1 MSEAKIS
8 AGRIPPHNINAEK
21 SVLGA
26 MMLSSVA
33 VASATES
40 LRDSDFYLL
49 AHQKIFSAMFSLHTS
64 AQNIDIVTVADQL
77 DMLGVLETVGG
88 YAYLTDL
95 SDFVP
100 VISNISEYIN
110 IVRNDSLLRQLID
123 ISGSITDDCFN
134 DEKATYDIIAGA
146 EKSIFDL
153 SQSEDKKKFVHVKQ
167 TANEV
172 IKNVEFR
179 YSHPDA
185 ITGIRTGFSALD
197 TLLTGLHGGEL
208 VLIAA
213 RPGMGKSA
221 FALNIAQQAAVL
233 DKSKAAIFT
242 LEMPCEQLVERLMS
256 SIGDLE
262 LSKIKTGALTDT
274 DWDKISEAADELGQ
288 CDIYIDDTSGI
299 NIPEIFSKCR
309 RLKAEFGLD
318 LVVIDYL
325 QLLSSFGRKESR
337 LQEISEM
344 TRMLK
349 VMSMDLDVPIL
360 LLSQLSRAPELRQ
373 NHRPILSDLRESGSI
388 EQDADVVIFLYRD
401 DYYMQDEKEI
411 QPDAVA
417 NEAEVIVAKHRS
429 GPTGVIKL
437 VWHGE
442 TVRYV
447 DVDNRHTFN

>member
-1 MSEAKIS
+1 MSEMKM
-8 AGRIPPHNINAEK
+8 GRIPPHNINAEK

-26 MMLSSVA
+26 MMLSPTA
-33 VASATES
+33 VASASEG
-40 LRDSDFYLL
+40 LHAHDFYLV
-49 AHQKIFSAMFSLHTS
+49 AHQKIFAAMVTL
-64 AQNIDIVTVADQL
+64 NIRAKNVDIVTVSDELEMQ
-77 DMLGVLETVGG
+77 GVLETVGG
-88 YAYLTDL
+88 YGYLTDL
-95 SDFVP
+95 SEFVP
-100 VISNISEYIN
+100 VISNIGEYIN

-123 ISGSITDDCFN
+123 VSGDITDDCFN

-167 TANEV
+167 SANEV

-179 YSHPDA
+179 YNHPDA
-185 ITGIRTGFSALD
+185 ITGVRTGFAALD

-221 FALNIAQQAAVL
+221 FALNIAQQAAYL
-233 DKSKAAIFT
+233 DKAKAAIFT

-262 LSKIKTGALTDT
+262 LTKIKTGALSDT
-274 DWDKISEAADELGQ
+274 DWDKLSEAADELGD
-288 CDIYIDDTSGI
+288 CDLYIDDTSGI

-309 RLKAEFGLD
+309 RLKAEFGLN

-349 VMSMDLDVPIL
+349 VMSMDLDVPVI

-373 NHRPILSDLRESGSI
+373 NHRPMLSDLRESGSI
-388 EQDADVVIFLYRD
+388 EQDADIVIFLYRE
-401 DYYMQDEKEI
+401 DYYTDNNNDI
-411 QPDAVA
+411 QPDAVT
-417 NEAEVIVAKHRS
+417 NIAEVIVSKHRS
-429 GPTGVIKL
+429 GPTGTIKL
-437 VWHGE
+437 TWQGD
-442 TVRYV
+442 TVRFV
-447 DVDNRHTFN
+447 DIDDRHTYG

>member
-1 MSEAKIS
+1 MSEARMS

-26 MMLSSVA
+26 MMLSPVA
-33 VASATES
+33 VASATEA
-40 LRDSDFYLL
+40 LRENDFYLL
-49 AHQKIFSAMFSLHTS
+49 AHQKIFDAMISLHVT
-64 AQNIDIVTVADQL
+64 AKNIDVITVSDEL
-77 DMLGVLETVGG
+77 DMQGVLETVGG

-100 VISNISEYIN
+100 VLSNVNEYIN
-110 IVRNDSLLRQLID
+110 IVKNDSLLRQLIE
-123 ISGSITDDCFN
+123 ISGEITDDCFN
-134 DEKATYDIIAGA
+134 DEKHTKAIILSA

-153 SQSEDKKKFVHVKQ
+153 SQSEDKKRFVHVKQ

-172 IKNVEFR
+172 IKNVEYR
-179 YSHPDA
+179 YAHPDE
-185 ITGIRTGFSALD
+185 ITGIRTGFATLD

-221 FALNIAQQAAVL
+221 LALNIAQQAATM
-233 DKSKAAIFT
+233 DKAKAAVFT
-242 LEMPCEQLVERLMS
+242 LEMPREQLVERLMS
-256 SIGDLE
+256 SLGNLE
-262 LSKIKTGALTDT
+262 LTKIKTGSLTDT
-274 DWDKISEAADELGQ
+274 DWDKISEAADELGG

-299 NIPEIFSKCR
+299 SIPEIYSKCR
-309 RLKAEFGLD
+309 RLKAEYGLD
-318 LVVIDYL
+318 MVIIDYL
-325 QLLSSFGRKESR
+325 QLLSSYGRKESR

-349 VMSMDLDVPIL
+349 VMSMDLDIPIL

-401 DYYMQDEKEI
+401 DYYMQDNQDI

-417 NEAEVIVAKHRS
+417 NVAEIIVAKHRS

-437 VWHGE
+437 TWHGD
-442 TVRYV
+442 TVKFM
-447 DVDNRHTFN
+447 DIDNRHTY

>member
-1 MSEAKIS
+1 MSDAKIS
-8 AGRIPPHNINAEK
+8 SGRIPPHNINAEK

-26 MMLSSVA
+26 MMLSPVA
-33 VASATES
+33 VASATEA

-49 AHQKIFSAMFSLHTS
+49 AHQKIFSSMYSLHGS
-64 AQNIDIVTVADQL
+64 AKNIDMITVSDEL
-77 DMLGVLETVGG
+77 DMLGVLESVGG
-88 YAYLTDL
+88 YQYLTDL

-100 VISNISEYIN
+100 VISNINEYIG
-110 IVRNDSLLRQLID
+110 IVRNDSLLRQMID
-123 ISGSITDDCFN
+123 ISGRITEDCFN
-134 DEKATYDIIAGA
+134 DEKETFNIISGA
-146 EKSIFDL
+146 EKMIFDL

-179 YSHPDA
+179 YSNPDA
-185 ITGIRTGFSALD
+185 ITGIRTGFASLD
-197 TLLTGLHGGEL
+197 ALLTGLHGGEL

-221 FALNIAQQAAVL
+221 FALNIAQQAAAL
-233 DKSKAAIFT
+233 DGSKAAVFT
-242 LEMPCEQLVERLMS
+242 LEMPREQLVERLMS
-256 SIGDLE
+256 SLGKLE
-262 LSKIKTGALTDT
+262 LTKIKTGSLNDA
-274 DWDKISEAADELGQ
+274 DWDKISEAADELGD

-318 LVVIDYL
+318 IVVIDYL

-349 VMSMDLDVPIL
+349 VMSMDLDVPVM

-401 DYYMQDEKEI
+401 DYYMQEGQDI

-417 NEAEVIVAKHRS
+417 NEAEIIIAKHRS
-429 GPTGVIKL
+429 GPTGTIKL
-437 VWHGE
+437 TWHGD
-442 TVRYV
+442 TVRFV
-447 DVDNRHTFN
+447 DVDTRHTFN

>member
-1 MSEAKIS
+1 MSDAKIS
-8 AGRIPPHNINAEK
+8 AGRVPPHNTNAEK

-26 MMLSSVA
+26 MMLSPIA
-33 VASATES
+33 VASATEA
-40 LRDSDFYLL
+40 LRETDFYLL
-49 AHQKIFSAMFSLHTS
+49 AHQRIFAAMMSLNGSAK
-64 AQNIDIVTVADQL
+64 NVDVVTVSDEL
-77 DMLGVLETVGG
+77 DMQGALETVGG

-100 VISNISEYIN
+100 VLSNVNEYIN
-110 IVRNDSLLRQLID
+110 IVKNDSLLRQLIE
-123 ISGSITDDCFN
+123 ISGEITDDCFN
-134 DEKATYDIIAGA
+134 DEKSTFDIIAGA

-153 SQSEDKKKFVHVKQ
+153 SQSEDKKRLVHVKQ

-172 IKNVEFR
+172 IDNVEYR
-179 YSHPDA
+179 YNNPNS
-185 ITGIRTGFSALD
+185 ITGLRTGFSALD

-208 VLIAA
+208 VLVAA

-221 FALNIAQQAAVL
+221 LALNIVQQAANM
-233 DKSKAAIFT
+233 DKAKAAVFT
-242 LEMPCEQLVERLMS
+242 LEMPREQLVERLMS
-256 SIGDLE
+256 SLGNLE
-262 LSKIKTGALTDT
+262 LTKIKTGSLNDK
-274 DWDKISEAADELGQ
+274 DWDRISEAADELGE

-325 QLLSSFGRKESR
+325 QLLSSYGRKESR

-349 VMSMDLDVPIL
+349 VMSMDLDIPIL

-388 EQDADVVIFLYRD
+388 EQDADIVIFLYRD
-401 DYYMQDEKEI
+401 DYYMHENQEVN
-411 QPDAVA
+411 PDAVA
-417 NEAEVIVAKHRS
+417 NEAEIIVAKHRS

-437 VWHGE
+437 TWHGD
-442 TVRYV
+442 TVKFI
-447 DVDNRHTFN
+447 DIDNRHVSN

>member
-1 MSEAKIS
+1 M
-8 AGRIPPHNINAEK
+8 
-21 SVLGA
+21 
-26 MMLSSVA
+26 
-33 VASATES
+33 
-40 LRDSDFYLL
+40 
-49 AHQKIFSAMFSLHTS
+49 AHQKIFSAMFILHTRS
-64 AQNIDIVTVADQL
+64 KNRDRVTVSDEL

-88 YAYLTDL
+88 YAYLSDL

-100 VISNISEYIN
+100 VISNINEYIN

-123 ISGSITDDCFN
+123 ISGRITDDCFN
-134 DEKATYDIIAGA
+134 DEKSTYDIISGA
-146 EKSIFDL
+146 EKMIFDL
-153 SQSEDKKKFVHVKQ
+153 SQSEDKKQFVHVKE

-179 YSHPDA
+179 YSNPDA
-185 ITGIRTGFSALD
+185 ITGLRTGFSSLD

-221 FALNIAQQAAVL
+221 FALNIAQQAAAL
-233 DKSKAAIFT
+233 DKAKAAIFT

-256 SIGDLE
+256 SLGDLE
-262 LSKIKTGALTDT
+262 LTKIKTGALNDT
-274 DWDKISEAADELGQ
+274 DWDKISEAADELGE

-318 LVVIDYL
+318 MIVIDYL

-349 VMSMDLDVPIL
+349 VMSMDLDVPVL

-401 DYYMQDEKEI
+401 DYYMQEGQEVN
-411 QPDAVA
+411 PDAVA
-417 NEAEVIVAKHRS
+417 NEAEVIIAKHRS
-429 GPTGVIKL
+429 GPTGTIKL
-437 VWHGE
+437 TWHGE

-447 DVDNRHTFN
+447 DVDDRHSFG